1 MSANHHSSSPLKVAI
16 IVGEHSGDILASDLM
31 QALVKLRPDTEFFGI
46 GGPRMQA
53 LGFQAW
59 FDMEELAVMGLVE
72 VLGRLPRLL
81 SIRKQVIQNVL
92 AAKPDVVIGVDAPD
106 FNLPVELKLKQAGL
120 TTVHYVSPS
129 VWAWRQKRIHK
140 IAAATDLVLALLP
153 FEKAFYDQHQVPC
166 RFVGHTLAD
175 QMPLRPDKAASK
187 VELELKAS
195 QVLALMPGS
204 RINEIKLLTPHFLA
218 AAEQL
223 QQSKPD
229 LQLVC
234 AMVTEQKAQLFQ
246 QLKAQYAPDLDIKL
260 IIGQSRQVLTA
271 ADAVFIA
278 SGTATLE
285 AMLAK
290 CPMVVAYKMNALT
303 YRLARLLVHIDYFS
317 LPNLLANKALVPEL
331 LQDDVNATELVQR
344 MRPLLNDDSE
354 ALQQHFT
361 ELHQVLRCNASAQA
375 AEAVVALVEERS
387 AHAS

>member
-1 MSANHHSSSPLKVAI
+1 MSATYQSRTPLKIAI
-16 IVGEHSGDILASDLM
+16 IVGEHSGDILASGVMETL
-31 QALVKLRPDTEFFGI
+31 LRSRPDTQFFGI

-53 LGFQAW
+53 VGFKAW

-81 SIRKQVIQNVL
+81 SIRKQLIQRIL
-92 AAKPDVVIGVDAPD
+92 AAEPDLVLGVDAPD

-129 VWAWRQKRIHK
+129 VWAWRKKRIHK

-175 QMPLRPDKAASK
+175 QMPLQPDKTASK
-187 VELELKAS
+187 TELGLGDSK
-195 QVLALMPGS
+195 VLALMPGS
-204 RINEIKLLTPHFLA
+204 RSNEIKLLTPHFLA
-218 AAEQL
+218 AAKQFK
-223 QQSKPD
+223 QDNPD

-234 AMVTEQKAQLFQ
+234 AMVTEQKAQLFMQLKQ
-246 QLKAQYAPDLDIKL
+246 QLAPDLDIKL
-260 IIGQSRQVLTA
+260 IISQSRQVLTA

-303 YRLARLLVHIDYFS
+303 FQIARWLVDIDYFS
-317 LPNLLANKALVPEL
+317 LPNLLAAEPLVPEL
-331 LQDDVNATELVQR
+331 LQDQVNAIELVHSMQ
-344 MRPLLNDDSE
+344 PLLDGDTVC
-354 ALQQHFT
+354 LQHRFT
-361 ELHQVLRCNASAQA
+361 ELHQLLRCNASEQA
-375 AEAVVALVEERS
+375 AEAVLDLIAQRTT
-387 AHAS
+387 HAC